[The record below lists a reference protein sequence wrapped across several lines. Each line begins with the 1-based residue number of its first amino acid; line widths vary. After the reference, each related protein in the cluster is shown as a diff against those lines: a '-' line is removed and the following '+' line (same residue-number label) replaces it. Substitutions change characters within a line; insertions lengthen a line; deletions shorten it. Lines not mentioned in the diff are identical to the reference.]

1 MATLKYWLWLTTR
14 AGLRTG
20 EAAALAQRF
29 GGAERVYFADRAEFD
44 LLRLPRGLK
53 ESLADKDLGI
63 TDKILEQ
70 CDRLNIRLLTMQ
82 DAEYPERLRQIRE
95 PPALLY
101 VKGKPMRVDEAVTV
115 AVVGARRASDYGCR
129 VAADLT
135 GRLSRAGVVLVS
147 GIAQG
152 IDSAGLRGALR
163 AGGRVIS
170 VLGGGIDVVWPPSSA
185 GLFADIGVIG
195 TLVSEYPP
203 GTPTE
208 GWHFPI
214 RNRILAGL
222 AQGVVVV
229 EAGKRS
235 GALITARL
243 ALEENRDIFAVPG
256 PVDAIRS
263 AGANALI
270 QSGAKMVCDAE
281 DVLEDYRQVYPDRLR
296 RERESAALVRRS
308 GPRRPKPVSPP
319 EKLEETDKR
328 IDKEP
333 ESAYSTLQNDT
344 TPVTQEETALL
355 AAMNGESLCPDEL
368 VERTGLSASQVL
380 SALTLLQVRGA
391 VLAVRGN
398 RFRAAEQGKA

>member
-20 EAAALAQRF
+20 EAAYLAGQF

-44 LLRLPRGLK
+44 LLKLPRRLK
-53 ESLADKDLGI
+53 ESLADKDLTV
-63 TDKILEQ
+63 TDRILEQ

-82 DAEYPERLRQIRE
+82 DAEYPERLRQIQQ

-129 VAADLT
+129 VAADLA
-135 GRLSRAGVVLVS
+135 GRLGRAGVVLVS

-170 VLGGGIDVVWPPSSA
+170 VLGGGIDVVWPQSSA
-185 GLFADIGVIG
+185 DLFADIGVVG

-208 GWHFPI
+208 GWHFPV

-256 PVDAIRS
+256 PVDALRS

-270 QSGAKMVCDAE
+270 QKGAKMVCSAE

-296 RERESAALVRRS
+296 REREGSAAIGRS
-308 GPRRPKPVSPP
+308 GRVRSRPAEPP
-319 EKLEETDKR
+319 ERLEETDKR

-333 ESAYSTLQNDT
+333 ESAYSTLKNDT
-344 TPVTQEETALL
+344 TPLNQEEQVLLEALG
-355 AAMNGESLCPDEL
+355 GECLRPDEL
-368 VERTGLSASQVL
+368 VDRTGMPAGQVL

-391 VLAVRGN
+391 VFAVQGN